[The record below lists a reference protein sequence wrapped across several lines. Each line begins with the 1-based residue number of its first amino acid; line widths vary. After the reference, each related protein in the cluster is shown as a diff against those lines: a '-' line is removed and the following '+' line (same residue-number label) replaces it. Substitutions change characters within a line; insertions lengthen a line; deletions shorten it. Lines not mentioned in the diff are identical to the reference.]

1 MDGNS
6 ERNSPK
12 EAPNNTE
19 MLLALL
25 SHSEELRKEIPVCAG
40 CNQHIVDRFI
50 LKVLDR
56 HWHSKCL
63 KCSDCQAQLS
73 EKCFSRGDSVYCKED
88 FFKRFGTKCAACQ
101 QGIPPTQVVRR
112 AQDFVYHLHCFACI
126 VCKRQLATG
135 DEYYLMEDSR
145 LVCKADYETAKQR
158 EADSTAKRPRTTITA
173 KQLETLKNAYNNSP
187 KPARHVREQLSS
199 ETGLDMRVVQVW
211 FQNRRAKEKRLKKD
225 AGRQR
230 WGQYFRNMKRS
241 RGSSKSDK
249 DSIQEEGMDSDAE
262 VSFTD
267 EPPMSELGLTN
278 GIYSSLSESSPAM
291 GGRQGGNN
299 HSSFPLEH
307 GVLPSQDQFHDIRSN
322 SPYGLPQSPGSLQAL
337 PRHQPLISS
346 LVYPDSG
353 LSIMTQGSGPGIN
366 PAMRVSMGAANGP
379 SSDLSTGSSGGY
391 PDFPASPASWL
402 DEVDH
407 GQF

>member
-1 MDGNS
+1 MDGHN
-6 ERNSPK
+6 ERDSPK
-12 EAPNNTE
+12 GAPNNTE
-19 MLLALL
+19 MLFALL
-25 SHSEELRKEIPVCAG
+25 AQSEELRKEIPVCAG

-63 KCSDCQAQLS
+63 KCSDCQSQLAD
-73 EKCFSRGDSVYCKED
+73 KCFSREDRVYCKED

-267 EPPMSELGLTN
+267 EPPMSELSHSN
-278 GIYSSLSESSPAM
+278 GIYSGLSDSSLAM
-291 GGRQGGNN
+291 GGRQE
-299 HSSFPLEH
+299 SSHGPFPLEH
-307 GVLPSQDQFHDIRSN
+307 GVLQSQDQYHNIRSS
-322 SPYGLPQSPGSLQAL
+322 SPYGLPQSPVSLQAL
-337 PRHQPLISS
+337 PRHQPPISS

-353 LSIMTQGSGPGIN
+353 LSIMTQGGAPGLN
-366 PAMRVSMGAANGP
+366 PGMRGVLGGTNGP

>member
-1 MDGNS
+1 
-6 ERNSPK
+6 
-12 EAPNNTE
+12 
-19 MLLALL
+19 
-25 SHSEELRKEIPVCAG
+25 EIPLCAG

-63 KCSDCQAQLS
+63 KCSDCQTQLA
-73 EKCFSRGDSVYCKED
+73 EKCFSRGDGVYCKED
-88 FFKRFGTKCAACQ
+88 FFKCGGGPGRSCPPGRAHAA
-101 QGIPPTQVVRR
+101 GAGVPGASAVRGRTGVPRPRGRSAATSPLTLPPS
-112 AQDFVYHLHCFACI
+112 A
-126 VCKRQLATG
+126 
-135 DEYYLMEDSR
+135 
-145 LVCKADYETAKQR
+145 
-158 EADSTAKRPRTTITA
+158 EAESTAKRPRTTITA

-241 RGSSKSDK
+241 RGTSKSDK
-249 DSIQEEGMDSDAE
+249 DSIQEEGPDSDAE

-267 EPPMSELGLTN
+267 EPSMSEMSHSN
-278 GIYSSLSESSPAM
+278 GIYSNLNEASPAL
-291 GGRQGGNN
+291 GRPAGTNGSFALD
-299 HSSFPLEH
+299 HSGIPA
-307 GVLPSQDQFHDIRSN
+307 QDQYHDLRSN
-322 SPYGLPQSPGSLQAL
+322 SPYGIPQSPASLQAL
-337 PRHQPLISS
+337 PGHQPLISS

-353 LSIMTQGSGPGIN
+353 LGIMGQSGQGVPQS
-366 PAMRVSMGAANGP
+366 MRVLAGNGP

-407 GQF
+407 AQF

>member
-1 MDGNS
+1 
-6 ERNSPK
+6 
-12 EAPNNTE
+12 
-19 MLLALL
+19 MLCLVFCLL
-25 SHSEELRKEIPVCAG
+25 FLHLPEIPVCAG
-40 CNQHIVDRFI
+40 CNQHITDRFI

-63 KCSDCQAQLS
+63 RCSDCQAQLAD
-73 EKCFSRGDSVYCKED
+73 KCFSRGDSVYCKED

-230 WGQYFRNMKRS
+230 WGQYFRSMKRS
-241 RGSSKSDK
+241 RGGSKSDK
-249 DSIQEEGMDSDAE
+249 DSVQEEGMDSDAE

-267 EPPMSELGLTN
+267 EPAVPDVSHSNGL
-278 GIYSSLSESSPAM
+278 YSSLSETSPAI
-291 GGRQGGNN
+291 GRQGGSHGN
-299 HSSFPLEH
+299 FPLEQ
-307 GVLPSQDQFHDIRSN
+307 GVVQPQDQYHDIRSS

-337 PRHQPLISS
+337 PGHQPLISS

-353 LSIMTQGSGPGIN
+353 LSIMTQGGHPGMT
-366 PAMRVSMGAANGP
+366 PAMRAMGGGNGP

-407 GQF
+407 TQF